1 MTAIKMFLALEMN
14 HSDNL
19 DGTFTNPLIWSDYPD
34 PDIIRVGKDFYMAS
48 SSFTDAPGIPI
59 CHSRD
64 LVNWRVIGHVYD
76 RLPDSNPAYSMQED
90 RVAYRGGS
98 WAPSIRHHRGK
109 FYVCFCT
116 PAEGFFM
123 AVSDRPQGPYEL
135 IPFGVE
141 LYDPG
146 LFFDDDGRVY
156 VAHGANTI
164 LITELT
170 ADARA
175 IKAPGRTVCQTAFG
189 TPLEG
194 SHLHK
199 RDGWYYLCC
208 TCRGYNGIEVCF
220 RSRDLFGPYES
231 RVISADDANYEGAGV
246 HQGGF
251 LDLENGE
258 SWFFMFQD
266 RDFLGRVPVLYQVH
280 WRDGWPLT
288 GDPENHW
295 RLPVTQP
302 KPSLPPSP
310 ACAPETS
317 DDFETPELGLQWHWN
332 HNPDD
337 SRWSLTAR
345 PGHLRLVSASAPDL
359 LRARNTLTQKIIGPS
374 SEATALLDWSGLLE
388 GDIAGICIQNIPYAF
403 LGLEIRNGRPLLVAD
418 RNGTEDEV
426 IEFPGTESPIQLLV
440 EATASGEALFS
451 WSNDGEKFQQIG
463 NPFVMEFTV
472 KTFLGNKF
480 GLFCFNR
487 NGTGGGHAD
496 FDWFRIPAPAPS
508 NHFRADDWIQA
519 CRYDLECGVDTH
531 RIEAKRP
538 DQLLIRLSEGDFV
551 RFHHVDVAEGM
562 TCFEAH
568 VRGPGCGGTITL
580 HQGEEEKH
588 IGTLFVPSETSWDAE
603 HLLSCPVS
611 PRSGNHP
618 LTLRFHCAKE
628 GLIRLREFRF
638 TQIVKLS
645 RSAE

>member
-1 MTAIKMFLALEMN
+1 ML

-34 PDIIRVGKDFYMAS
+34 PDIIRVGEDFYMVS

-59 CHSRD
+59 CHSCD
-64 LVNWRVIGHVYD
+64 LVNWKVIGHVYN
-76 RLPDSNPAYSMQED
+76 RLPDSNPAYSMQEGK
-90 RVAYRGGS
+90 VAYRGGS
-98 WAPSIRHHRGK
+98 WAPSIRYHKGRFH
-109 FYVCFCT
+109 VCFCT

-123 AVSDRPQGPYEL
+123 AIADQPQGPYEL
-135 IPFGVE
+135 IHFGLE

-146 LFFDDDGRVY
+146 LFFDDDGRVF

-164 LITELT
+164 QITELT

-175 IKAPGRTVCQTAFG
+175 IKVSGRTICQTAFG
-189 TPLEG
+189 APLEG

-231 RVISADDANYEGAGV
+231 RLISADDANYEGAGI

-280 WRDGWPLT
+280 WRDGWPLL

-302 KPSLPPSP
+302 KPHLPPWS
-310 ACAPETS
+310 ARVPETS
-317 DDFETPELGLQWHWN
+317 DDFEAPSLGLQWHWN

-337 SRWSLTAR
+337 SRWSLTSR
-345 PGHLRLVSASAPDL
+345 PGHLRLISAPAQDL
-359 LRARNTLTQKIIGPS
+359 LHARNTLTQKIIGPS
-374 SEATALLDWSGLLE
+374 SQATTLLDWSGLRE
-388 GDIAGICIQNIPYAF
+388 GDIAGVCIQNIPCAF
-403 LGLEIRNGRPLLVAD
+403 LGVEIKNGNPCLVMD
-418 RNGTEDEV
+418 RNGYECEV
-426 IEFPGTESPIQLLV
+426 HPFESSSSKLQLRV
-440 EATASGEALFS
+440 EATASGEALFF
-451 WSNDGEKFQQIG
+451 WSNDGETFHRIG
-463 NPFVMEFTV
+463 EPFVMEFTV

-487 NGTGGGHAD
+487 NRTEGGHAD
-496 FDWFRIPAPAPS
+496 FDWIRIPAATPS
-508 NHFRADDWIQA
+508 NHFHANDWIPVT
-519 CRYDLECGVDTH
+519 RYDVERGVDTH

-551 RFHHVDVAEGM
+551 RFHHVEFPEGL
-562 TCFEAH
+562 TGIEAR
-568 VRGPGCGGTITL
+568 VQGPGCGGTITF
-580 HQGEEEKH
+580 HQGEEEH
-588 IGTLFVPSETSWDAE
+588 PIGTLSAPAEDSFDLE
-603 HLLSCPVS
+603 HLLTCHANCG
-611 PRSGNHP
+611 SGTHP
-618 LTLRFHCAKE
+618 LTLRFHCTKD
-628 GLIRLREFRF
+628 GLIRLKEFRF
-638 TQIVKLS
+638 V
-645 RSAE
+645 

>member
-1 MTAIKMFLALEMN
+1 MFLALEMN

-588 IGTLFVPSETSWDAE
+588 IGTLFVPSETTWDAE